1 MNTNNNG
8 NRSSI
13 PRKSNHSPQRKQ
25 RSNHRA
31 VYLCSWENHP
41 ASFYLSYHY
50 DNFGVQHSQYIRWL
64 YKKID
69 KNNNNI
75 SLGCLLCEKY
85 GMVRNKNGSI
95 NAWAT
100 KGFDILALDK
110 IKEHRSNIKHQ
121 EVEKKEIEITRNSQP
136 DWISTRKNLL
146 TQQQES
152 IYNLM
157 YSYIY
162 LCRNDQSLNSF
173 SPL

>member
-1 MNTNNNG
+1 
-8 NRSSI
+8 
-13 PRKSNHSPQRKQ
+13 
-25 RSNHRA
+25 
-31 VYLCSWENHP
+31 
-41 ASFYLSYHY
+41 
-50 DNFGVQHSQYIRWL
+50 
-64 YKKID
+64 
-69 KNNNNI
+69 
-75 SLGCLLCEKY
+75 
-85 GMVRNKNGSI
+85 MVRNKNGSI
-95 NAWAT
+95 DAWAT